1 MAGQSM
7 IAGTAK
13 SSHLKLQA
21 GNRGNRDNT
30 GNSLGFWKLNAWLQW
45 PTSSNKATPPN
56 LSQTVPPNRDQVS
69 KHMNSW
75 GSCSFKPTLTLF
87 MYLLII
93 FLSSLTKYLFKTSAI
108 FTNTNYTYCW
118 GSVWYFDAHMHTWIL
133 LWVKCSHIPLSNSI
147 RSPIVMFYF

>member
-1 MAGQSM
+1 MLKCSCPHRSLCFAHITNGLSWCPHSPM
-7 IAGTAK
+7 I
-13 SSHLKLQA
+13 
-21 GNRGNRDNT
+21 
-30 GNSLGFWKLNAWLQW
+30 
-45 PTSSNKATPPN
+45 
-56 LSQTVPPNRDQVS
+56 DQVS

-118 GSVWYFDAHMHTWIL
+118 GSVWYFDAHMHTWID
-133 LWVKCSHIPLSNSI
+133 LWNLAGHNGKLGDPFMTLSFFFSDLQYLVRTSLPHYSVTLFKQFLHMCMDI
-147 RSPIVMFYF
+147 F